1 MDVRTEKESSFTE
14 LFDTYG
20 ELLTPR
26 KKEICELYLNYDL
39 SLGEIGEEKGISRQS
54 VSHFVR
60 TDERIRFE
68 AGRHRAEKG
77 AFRIEIGAEIKRE
90 VLEKWRCSLRF
101 PNGSITYFPS

>member
-1 MDVRTEKESSFTE
+1 MYFYLTEVFLSVIMGTDFLKRRMIMDVRTEKESSFTE

-54 VSHFVR
+54 VSDCLR
-60 TDERIRFE
+60 TSCEQMKEYD
-68 AGRHRAEKG
+68 
-77 AFRIEIGAEIKRE
+77 
-90 VLEKWRCSLRF
+90 
-101 PNGSITYFPS
+101 

>member
-1 MDVRTEKESSFTE
+1 MDVRTEKGSSFTE

-54 VSHFVR
+54 VSDCLR
-60 TDERIRFE
+60 TSCEQMKEYDSKLGVIALKKELS
-68 AGRHRAEKG
+68 ALKSAQK
-77 AFRIEIGAEIKRE
+77 
-90 VLEKWRCSLRF
+90 
-101 PNGSITYFPS
+101 

>member
-1 MDVRTEKESSFTE
+1 MDVRTEKESLFTE

-54 VSHFVR
+54 VSDCLR
-60 TDERIRFE
+60 TSCEQMKEYDSKLGVIALKKELS
-68 AGRHRAEKG
+68 ALKSAQK
-77 AFRIEIGAEIKRE
+77 
-90 VLEKWRCSLRF
+90 
-101 PNGSITYFPS
+101 

>member
-1 MDVRTEKESSFTE
+1 MDVRTEKESSFIE

-54 VSHFVR
+54 VSDCLR
-60 TDERIRFE
+60 TSCEQMKEYDSKLGVIALKKELS
-68 AGRHRAEKG
+68 ALKSAQK
-77 AFRIEIGAEIKRE
+77 
-90 VLEKWRCSLRF
+90 
-101 PNGSITYFPS
+101 

>member
-14 LFDTYG
+14 LFDTSG

-54 VSHFVR
+54 VSDCLR
-60 TDERIRFE
+60 TSCEQMKEYDSKLGVIALKKELS
-68 AGRHRAEKG
+68 ALKSAQK
-77 AFRIEIGAEIKRE
+77 
-90 VLEKWRCSLRF
+90 
-101 PNGSITYFPS
+101 

>member
-1 MDVRTEKESSFTE
+1 MDVRADNESSFTE

-54 VSHFVR
+54 VSACLR
-60 TDERIRFE
+60 TSCEQMKEYDSKLGVIALKKELS
-68 AGRHRAEKG
+68 ALKSAQK
-77 AFRIEIGAEIKRE
+77 
-90 VLEKWRCSLRF
+90 
-101 PNGSITYFPS
+101 

>member
-1 MDVRTEKESSFTE
+1 MDVRAEKESLFTE

-54 VSHFVR
+54 VSDCLR
-60 TDERIRFE
+60 TSCEQMKEYDSKLGVIALKKELS
-68 AGRHRAEKG
+68 ALKSAQK
-77 AFRIEIGAEIKRE
+77 
-90 VLEKWRCSLRF
+90 
-101 PNGSITYFPS
+101 